1 VSIKCSL
8 LAIFTLLVMSG
19 CGVPDETIG
28 TIPLNSD
35 NNSMS
40 NETIGTPPSNLPSTS
55 EFSPLNVTLYMEKA
69 PRLNEAAIV
78 ICSVKSI
85 GHDAPNTT
93 AIINLP
99 EGAVLVSGNLDW
111 QGDLTADVPVQFS
124 AVIKFVEEGRWII
137 EAFANHT
144 VDESYG
150 WRDDDYIN
158 VDVRADAGTFF
169 RIDASTTELIEFD
182 STYQPQ
188 PNEIPPQP
196 KPDPKGE
203 EVLPP
208 EQ

>member
-1 VSIKCSL
+1 MRIKYSL
-8 LAIFTLLVMSG
+8 LALLMLLVISG
-19 CGVPDETIG
+19 CSVP
-28 TIPLNSD
+28 
-35 NNSMS
+35 
-40 NETIGTPPSNLPSTS
+40 NETIGTTPSNSGTKSLPNETIGTTTSNLPSTS
-55 EFSPLNVTLYMEKA
+55 EFSPLSVTLYMEKA

-169 RIDASTTELIEFD
+169 RIDASTTDLIEFD

-188 PNEIPPQP
+188 VNEIPPQP
-196 KPDPKGE
+196 IPGPKGE
-203 EVLPP
+203 EALPP
-208 EQ
+208 KQ